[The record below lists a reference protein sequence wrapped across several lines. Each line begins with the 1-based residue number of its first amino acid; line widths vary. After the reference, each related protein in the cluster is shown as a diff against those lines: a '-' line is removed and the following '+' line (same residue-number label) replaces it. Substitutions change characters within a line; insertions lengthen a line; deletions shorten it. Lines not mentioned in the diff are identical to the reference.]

1 MQIEIAGKTL
11 VAHIDGELDQH
22 SAANI
27 RRELDKCL
35 RKTGVSNLVLDFTG
49 LQFMDSSGIGVII
62 GRYKIVRSIGG
73 EVVVVSSSATVDRI
87 ITASGLKR
95 IMSVCKT
102 VPAAIK
108 KLKGDVS

>member
-1 MQIEIAGKTL
+1 MRVEITGRTL

-22 SAANI
+22 SAGHI

-35 RKTGVSNLVLDFTG
+35 RRTGVVNLVLDFSK

-73 EVVVVSSSATVDRI
+73 EVVVVSSSKNMDRI

-102 VPAAIK
+102 VPAALK
-108 KLKGDVS
+108 KLKEDVS